1 MSRIEQDLIC
11 QDNRKDNIEAIWKI
25 MKTESV
31 EYYLKLKLV
40 LLFSIKYP
48 NDKEIKDFL
57 AMLNTLNPD
66 KTYISLISLI
76 QQYQNGRKSDLF
88 HNKNFKKKA
97 TSYFDR
103 IFSDV
108 PNVYTQHRPYLFE
121 SVIPE
126 LLQDRLKE
134 ADYRIAFNGRPGN
147 NRAKPVVI
155 LFFVGG
161 VTYTEAKEAE

>member
-1 MSRIEQDLIC
+1 MIC

-25 MKTESV
+25 IKTETV

-57 AMLNTLNPD
+57 AALNTLNSD
-66 KTYISLISLI
+66 KTYVSLISLI
-76 QQYQNGRKSDLF
+76 QQYQNNRKSDLF
-88 HNKNFKKKA
+88 HTRNFKKKA

-108 PNVYTQHRPYLFE
+108 PNVYTQHKPYLFE
-121 SVIPE
+121 NLIP
-126 LLQDRLKE
+126 
-134 ADYRIAFNGRPGN
+134 
-147 NRAKPVVI
+147 
-155 LFFVGG
+155 
-161 VTYTEAKEAE
+161 